1 MKLLSFMEKQSSES
15 YMTIF
20 VMCLVAGMAEC
31 LMLALVNTGADSIYN
46 DKEIIQELVLCSI
59 ALLIFIYSLRYAS
72 SRTVVII
79 ENSLSS
85 TRARLCEKLRSI
97 DMEWLEK
104 NDTHKLYTRLTKDTA
119 VISQATPMLVFSSM
133 SFVVLIFAT
142 LYLVFISVVS
152 FLIALVVT
160 TGFFLMYGPQ
170 SEKVR
175 KDLERGKEQDVKYFQ
190 VLESFLEGFKELK
203 INRVK
208 SDDFNDHFVAM
219 SNSTLDLKL
228 KIGDGEAKSWALGR
242 MFTYVLLIIL
252 VFVVP
257 LFIQSNS
264 SDVHNVTTTMLFLTM
279 PIGVMLNLM
288 PTLRRVEVVIMDL
301 QNLEE
306 EIDAATKKYELI
318 LPEKLEKFTSL
329 RFVDLEYTYPVNADG
344 SSFKVGPVNQEI
356 SRGEL
361 VFIVGGNGSGKSTFL
376 KLLIGLYMPTAGKL
390 SLNEHP
396 LVNTD
401 YTTYRQLFATVFTDF
416 HLFDRLYGLNAEQQS
431 KVNYWLKR
439 MQLDKKTAYRHG
451 GFTNRNLSTGQRKRL
466 AFIAAILEDKPI
478 LILDEFAADQDP
490 EFRKYFYETLIPELK
505 TAGKTV
511 IAVSHDDQYFHL
523 PDRILKLDLG
533 KLVAFQR

>member
-15 YMTIF
+15 YLTIF
-20 VMCLVAGMAEC
+20 VMCLVAGLAEC
-31 LMLALVNTGADSIYN
+31 LMLALINIGADSIYN
-46 DKEIIQELVLCSI
+46 HKEIIQELLLCSI

-119 VISQATPMLVFSSM
+119 VISQATPMIVFSSM
-133 SFVVLIFAT
+133 CFVVLIFAI
-142 LYLVFISVVS
+142 LYLAFISFVS
-152 FLIALVVT
+152 FLITLVVT
-160 TGFFLMYGPQ
+160 TGFFLLYGPQ

-228 KIGDGEAKSWALGR
+228 KIGAGEAKSWALGR

-279 PIGVMLNLM
+279 PIGVMLNLT

-306 EIDAATKKYELI
+306 EIDAATKEYELI
-318 LPEKLEKFTSL
+318 LPEQLEKFTSL
-329 RFVDLEYTYPVNADG
+329 RFVDLEYAYPVNADG
-344 SSFKVGPVNQEI
+344 SSFKVGPINQEI

-376 KLLIGLYMPTAGKL
+376 KLLIGLYMPTAGNL
-390 SLNEHP
+390 SLNERP

-505 TAGKTV
+505 TCLLYTSDA
-511 IAVSHDDQYFHL
+511 ADD
-523 PDRILKLDLG
+523 
-533 KLVAFQR
+533 